1 MHIFIVYKEWIVNWY
16 YVCLF
21 KLTGTT
27 SLCFFENIFHSLC
40 SCEQTVFPSHYILA
54 NISYCQTLKSFPTWC
69 TKMLRHCIFILHF
82 WLPVKMDCFS
92 ICLLAI
98 LMSSYWN
105 ISIFSLIFYLKK
117 LGFESS
123 SSLCSIGTFFF
134 KDQLSTFS
142 KRPLLAILCEM
153 AFSTYSLSHHSMA
166 FIILPQFVNKQNIVE
181 KLGFRHT
188 VYQLF
193 IKCMCSKWLYHSLW
207 RL

>member
-117 LGFESS
+117 IGFWVF
-123 SSLCSIGTFFF
+123 LQFMQHWYLLLQRPTQHLLKKAITGHFMWNGFLHLLSI
-134 KDQLSTFS
+134 S
-142 KRPLLAILCEM
+142 PLYGL
-153 AFSTYSLSHHSMA
+153 H
-166 FIILPQFVNKQNIVE
+166 NIATIC
-181 KLGFRHT
+181 K
-188 VYQLF
+188 
-193 IKCMCSKWLYHSLW
+193 
-207 RL
+207 